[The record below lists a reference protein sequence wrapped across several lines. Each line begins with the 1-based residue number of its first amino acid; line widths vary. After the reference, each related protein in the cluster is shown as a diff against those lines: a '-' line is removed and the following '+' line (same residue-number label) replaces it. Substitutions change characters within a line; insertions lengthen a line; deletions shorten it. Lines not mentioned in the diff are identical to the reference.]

1 MQDNNIVKAIS
12 LEDVFEF
19 TTRKEIMTQEE
30 LNIIHSCGFFLK
42 EYFTQDKYIYY
53 TFRRGYKK

>member
-1 MQDNNIVKAIS
+1 MQENDIVKAIS

-19 TTRKEIMTQEE
+19 TIRKEIMTQEE

-42 EYFTQDKYIYY
+42 RILYS
-53 TFRRGYKK
+53 R